1 VEELFLGTVADASSR
16 GGGSVAQVVGGLLAL
31 PVSEAGGGGP
41 TSTPE
46 EWGSTVVE
54 WVSTVVE
61 GEHFLAADSDSD
73 RWDESDGWITKAWK
87 NSREAPHTRQ
97 QSATLNTGQLIL

>member
-54 WVSTVVE
+54 